1 MKYLRSRQGQQAR
14 YRLPAR
20 AYNMWQRSRGGELVL
35 KLEALARVG
44 QPRESWC
51 FVHDMGEESAVMK
64 GGNEWRR
71 NDQKR

>member
-1 MKYLRSRQGQQAR
+1 
-14 YRLPAR
+14 
-20 AYNMWQRSRGGELVL
+20 MWQRSRGGELVL

-44 QPRESWC
+44 RPRESWC